1 MTPARP
7 EEAAAMRVVVVATI
21 GADKPAEHQLLCIKA
36 MLAAN
41 KKGRRIAAG
50 VAGLYDSCFV
60 NGSGSKIV

>member
-7 EEAAAMRVVVVATI
+7 EEAAALRVVVVVI
-21 GADKPAEHQLLCIKA
+21 SGADKPAEHQILCIEA